1 MANKRIP
8 KRRKKRKQKVTHSTP
23 HAPLCALGEVLKEKA
38 FFEPI
43 HQAVDIHQ
51 KTIAYR
57 PTDKLVFVTLGI
69 IAGAETISAINTV
82 LRPHRPL
89 LFAFGYRKCAHQSVI
104 HRTINAATPKTVSQ
118 LQYAVDNI
126 W

>member
-8 KRRKKRKQKVTHSTP
+8 KRRKKRKQKVTHSTS

-57 PTDKLVFVTLGI
+57 PTDKLGI
-69 IAGAETISAINTV
+69 CHPWHHCGGRNDF
-82 LRPHRPL
+82 RH
-89 LFAFGYRKCAHQSVI
+89 
-104 HRTINAATPKTVSQ
+104 
-118 LQYAVDNI
+118 
-126 W
+126 